1 MSEKQGQG
9 LEGKEEE
16 IEQGKK
22 KVQAYLL
29 ISCIG
34 TFFAS
39 F

>member
-22 KVQAYLL
+22 KYKPIYWYHV
-29 ISCIG
+29 
-34 TFFAS
+34 
-39 F
+39 